1 MDDGMTLDE
10 VLEVLE
16 GRASIYGFLSAVYGS
31 EIRAEGLAQLREQ
44 MSEESEEEDS
54 PGYALLR
61 RFFQQTASDD
71 AGAVETELAAD
82 YASLFLSI
90 GRKPVPPY
98 ESVFT
103 SAERLLMQR
112 ARDEVLAI
120 YREEGLDR
128 SDDFKEPEDHIA
140 IEFEFMGYL
149 CQKALESLDADETEA
164 AKGSLQKQKEFLD
177 KHLLVWVPQFC
188 KDVQKSARTDFYKA
202 IAQITEEHLSYESDA
217 IAELMEAI

>member
-1 MDDGMTLDE
+1 MDDVMTLDDA
-10 VLEVLE
+10 LEVLE
-16 GRASIYGFLSAVYGS
+16 SRAGIYEFLSAVYGV
-31 EIRAEGLAQLREQ
+31 EVNKDVLAELREQ
-44 MSEESEEEDS
+44 MSDESDEEDS

-71 AGAVETELAAD
+71 PGAVETELAAD

-98 ESVFT
+98 ESVYT
-103 SAERLLMQR
+103 SQERLLMQR
-112 ARDEVLAI
+112 ARDEVLAM
-120 YREEGLDR
+120 YRQEGLGR

-140 IEFEFMGYL
+140 MEFEFMGYL
-149 CQKALESLDADETEA
+149 CQKALESLDADDTEGAKA
-164 AKGSLQKQKEFLD
+164 ALQTQKDFLD

-202 IAQITEEHLSYESDA
+202 VAQITDEHLSYEGEA